1 VEDRRGVS
9 EIKETEGAGLRRL
22 TLSERRLREIFKQD
36 LFKGEILFDQE
47 MSAYTSLRIGGPV
60 EIMVFPEDVVSL
72 KRVLITAKNEKI
84 PLFVF
89 GAGTNL
95 LVRDEGV
102 DGIVVSLRAF
112 NRIEVIQDVRQVA
125 PYLSDGY
132 ESFTGLFVEAGVP
145 LNKLINFTK
154 KKGYSGLEPLTGIP
168 GTFGGAVY
176 MNAGSYGTEI
186 KDVIL
191 SVALMKMDGSI
202 EISKREEIGFSYRSS
217 NIPEDTLILSANII
231 LKKDIPENVSSRV
244 NEFLKKKMQTQPI
257 GKSSAGCVF
266 KNPEGDYAAR
276 LIEAS
281 GCKGMRV
288 GDIEVDT
295 LHANYFINRG
305 KATCSDFLELMEK
318 VKNKV
323 RDYCGITL
331 EPEIRIIGRGDRDKY
346 G

>member
-9 EIKETEGAGLRRL
+9 KVKETEGAGLRGV
-22 TLSERRLREIFKQD
+22 TLSERQLREIFNQD

-60 EIMVFPEDVVSL
+60 DVMVFPEDVVSL

-102 DGIVVSLRAF
+102 DGIAVSLRAF
-112 NRIEVIQDVRQVA
+112 NRIEVIQDVRQIA

-132 ESFTGLFVEAGVP
+132 DSFIGLFVEAGVP

-154 KKGYSGLEPLTGIP
+154 KKGYSGLEPLAGIP
-168 GTFGGAVY
+168 GTFGGAIY

-191 SVALMKMDGSI
+191 SVALMRMDGSI
-202 EISKREEIGFSYRSS
+202 EISKKEEIKFSYRSS
-217 NIPEDTLILSANII
+217 NIPEDVLILSANII
-231 LKKDIPENVSSRV
+231 LKKDIPENVSSRI
-244 NEFLKKKMQTQPI
+244 NEFLKKKMQTQPL

-276 LIEAS
+276 LIEAA

-323 RDYCGITL
+323 KDYCGITL
-331 EPEIRIIGRGDRDKY
+331 EPEIRIIGREG
-346 G
+346 